1 LLILQP
7 KDKLY
12 KLDKNKFVNYRTPM
26 CDAVTEKQKSGSL
39 PCEFK
44 EEYVDSLEAE
54 GYLVKDS
61 IQGSALTFG

>member
-12 KLDKNKFVNYRTPM
+12 KPDKNKFVNYGTPL
-26 CDAVTEKQKSGSL
+26 CGAVTKKRKSDSL
-39 PCEFK
+39 PCEYRLK
-44 EEYVDSLEAE
+44 YVDSVKAK

-61 IQGSALTFG
+61 IPGSALTFG

>member
-1 LLILQP
+1 
-7 KDKLY
+7 
-12 KLDKNKFVNYRTPM
+12 M